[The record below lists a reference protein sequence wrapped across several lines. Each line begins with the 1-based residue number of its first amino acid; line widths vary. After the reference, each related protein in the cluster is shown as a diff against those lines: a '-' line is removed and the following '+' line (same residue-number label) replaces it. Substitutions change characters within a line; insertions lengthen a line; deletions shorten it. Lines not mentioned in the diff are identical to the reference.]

1 MKNKYK
7 FLFILTFVVVFLC
20 YRVNFVVAMASEE
33 PEQNVESA
41 AGTEVEQAT
50 EPEPDSVSTGTA
62 LVEWLELHKNTGGTV
77 KLADHVIMD
86 GTYNYCP
93 DGANKPSVLVD
104 TGQYTIT
111 VTGEIDFLSDNQLTF
126 SGQPD
131 DKALFCVAEKGML
144 SMQGVAVES
153 GQYALWQEEGA
164 GLVVGGC
171 RILGNIHYADTPFV
185 VYQDAVCVVVE
196 KEQTLHD
203 VLPEQI
209 ICTVNR
215 QGKLSYNEQVP
226 ISWELAE
233 SGKQQ
238 EQRRR
243 FRLQGS
249 FVQAASVEPAL
260 CTVAYNDYPLTFT
273 EVRAAVSG
281 SWYTF
286 KGWYTKPEKSLP
298 ITVISEYSFD
308 GENWIVNDEEYVTD
322 PKASFVIAFKCDPC
336 DLAAHPNIYIRLQWN
351 DNGTPYFSNVLC
363 YAAGNLECVEDIGGS
378 RGGGTSITNPPDEP
392 QISAGTAASEKEE
405 PSDHANRDNDSGN
418 TGLETPADTN
428 PTESGGGARNT
439 YEEQPLHAETQNA
452 GQSSFSEDKIDNNV
466 IDSNK
471 PGNKE
476 NISHSDSGNSEK
488 VVEAVAAI
496 SVKRENHAG
505 NTIVMSAGFVLL
517 AVIAGIAGFCVH
529 SRSGTK
535 R

>member
-1 MKNKYK
+1 
-7 FLFILTFVVVFLC
+7 
-20 YRVNFVVAMASEE
+20 MASEE

-41 AGTEVEQAT
+41 AGTEVELAT

-233 SGKQQ
+233 SSKQQ

-322 PKASFVIAFKCDPC
+322 PKASFLIAFKCDPC

-351 DNGTPYFSNVLC
+351 DNGTPYFSNILC
-363 YAAGNLECVEDIGGS
+363 YAAGNLECMEDIGGS

-392 QISAGTAASEKEE
+392 QISAGTAAPEKEE

-418 TGLETPADTN
+418 TGLETSADTN
-428 PTESGGGARNT
+428 PTESGGGAGNT
-439 YEEQPLHAETQNA
+439 YEEQPLHAETQKA